1 MTNANDNPASGAKG
15 SVAGGK
21 CPICGKPTVH
31 AVRPFCSR
39 HCADIDLGRWV
50 SGAYVIAGGQA
61 DADEDGDEG
70 FAKETG
76 QLDRGTGGD
85 DDR

>member
-1 MTNANDNPASGAKG
+1 MTEPKQQS
-15 SVAGGK
+15 SVAGRK

-31 AVRPFCSR
+31 AARPFCSTR
-39 HCADIDLGRWV
+39 CADVDLARWV

-70 FAKETG
+70 FAKATADLERAKG
-76 QLDRGTGGD
+76 LPD
-85 DDR
+85 DDTQ

>member
-1 MTNANDNPASGAKG
+1 MTEQKRD
-15 SVAGGK
+15 SVGGK

-39 HCADIDLGRWV
+39 HCADIDLGRWI
-50 SGAYVIAGGQA
+50 SGGYVIAGGQP

-70 FAKETG
+70 FAKEAG
-76 QLDRGTGGD
+76 RLDRGALPD
-85 DDR
+85 DEPR